1 MEFSSKR
8 QIVSAGVKQAVL
20 AEIYD
25 LGEVETKFGIK
36 DRCRFIYETTELKPG
51 TNVPLT
57 VMIDFNKSWSNR
69 SNLWKH
75 VEATLGRNL
84 TTEEQVR
91 FTAHKLVGVNNLLTI
106 VHRES
111 GGNVYANITNISP
124 IMPGMTPINVSPHY
138 VPYEEVLKL
147 REERAA
153 KEAERAAS
161 ASPYVV

>member
-25 LGEVETKFGIK
+25 LGEVDTKFGVK
-36 DRCRFIYETTELKPG
+36 DRCRFIYETTDTKTG

-57 VMIDFNKSWSNR
+57 VMIDFNKSWGNR

-84 TTEEQVR
+84 TTEEQVK
-91 FTAHKLVGVNNLLTI
+91 FSASKLIGVNNLVTI

-111 GGNVYANITNISP
+111 NGNIYANIANISP
-124 IMPGMTPINVSPHY
+124 IMPGMNPINVSEHY
-138 VPYEEVLKL
+138 TPYAEVLRL

-153 KEAERAAS
+153 KEAEATAS
-161 ASPYVV
+161 SSPYVI